1 MRHHH
6 PGVEEWTMK
15 KAAFFIIIFVF
26 CPVYFS
32 ALAGSP
38 PAEIV
43 LASEEWANATNK
55 DGTGL
60 YWDIFRAVYEPVG
73 IKTKFIIRSYKGSV
87 SLVKKNQADAAVGIY
102 PEKIQGAISSQY
114 PFVKDYVLVLFKK
127 NKLYQWSGQET
138 LKNKRIGWI
147 KGYCYDDYLEVP
159 VIKKEFSKR
168 ENILRHLDKDQLDF
182 FMDTRNDVESVLNK
196 GIIDVTR
203 YTVETVL
210 ELERYLVFANNKKGQ
225 ELKKIFDHRFPHLV
239 KSGEIEKLFAK
250 WNW

>member
-1 MRHHH
+1 
-6 PGVEEWTMK
+6 MK
-15 KAAFFIIIFVF
+15 KAVFLILFIAF
-26 CPVYFS
+26 CPIYQD
-32 ALAGSP
+32 ALAGSA
-38 PAEIV
+38 PAEII

-87 SLVKKNQADAAVGIY
+87 SLVKRNQADALVGIH
-102 PEKIQGAISSQY
+102 PVKIQGALSSQY
-114 PFVKDYVLVLFKK
+114 PFVKDYLLVLFKK
-127 NKLYQWSGQET
+127 NKFSQWNGQDT
-138 LKNKRIGWI
+138 LKNKKIGWI
-147 KGYCYDDYLEVP
+147 KGFSYDEYLEVP
-159 VIKKEFSKR
+159 VFKR
-168 ENILRHLDKDQLDF
+168 EFTKREDILRRLDKDQVDF

-210 ELERYLVFANNKKGQ
+210 ELERYLVFADNKKGK

-239 KSGEIEKLFAK
+239 QSGEIEKLFTK

>member
-1 MRHHH
+1 
-6 PGVEEWTMK
+6 MK
-15 KAAFFIIIFVF
+15 KAAFLIIIFLLSPIYS
-26 CPVYFS
+26 PV
-32 ALAGSP
+32 LAGGS
-38 PAEIV
+38 PAEII
-43 LASEEWANATNK
+43 LASEEWTNATNK

-73 IKTKFIIRSYKGSV
+73 VKTKFIIRSYKGSV
-87 SLVKKNQADAAVGIY
+87 SLVRKNQADAAVGIH
-102 PEKIQGAISSQY
+102 PERIQGALSSRY

-127 NKLYQWSGQET
+127 NNLYQWNGQET
-138 LKNKRIGWI
+138 LQDKKVGWI
-147 KGYCYDDYLEVP
+147 KGYSFDEYLEVP
-159 VIKKEFSKR
+159 VIKREFAKR
-168 ENILRHLDKDQLDF
+168 ENILRRLDKDQIDF

-210 ELERYLVFANNKKGQ
+210 ELERYLVFANNKKGK
-225 ELKKIFDHRFPHLV
+225 ELKKIFDDRFPDLV

>member
-1 MRHHH
+1 MLQHR
-6 PGVEEWTMK
+6 PGIEEWTMK
-15 KAAFFIIIFVF
+15 KAAFLIIIFLL
-26 CPVYFS
+26 CPIYFP
-32 ALAGSP
+32 ALAGSL
-38 PAEIV
+38 PAEII
-43 LASEEWANATNK
+43 LASEEWPNATNK

-87 SLVKKNQADAAVGIY
+87 SLVKKNQADAAVGIH
-102 PEKIQGAISSQY
+102 PEKIQGALSSRY

-127 NKLYQWSGQET
+127 NRVKQWNGQET
-138 LKNKRIGWI
+138 LKNRKVGWI
-147 KGYCYDDYLEVP
+147 KGYSYDEYLEVP
-159 VIKKEFSKR
+159 VIKREFTKR
-168 ENILRHLDKDQLDF
+168 ENILRRLDKDQIDF

-210 ELERYLVFANNKKGQ
+210 ELERYLVFANSKKGK
-225 ELKKIFDHRFPHLV
+225 ELKKIFDTRFPHLV
-239 KSGEIEKLFAK
+239 QSGELDRLFAK

>member
-1 MRHHH
+1 L
-6 PGVEEWTMK
+6 K
-15 KAAFFIIIFVF
+15 KFVLF
-26 CPVYFS
+26 TVIVMFYSICFPAS
-32 ALAGSP
+32 AGST
-38 PAEIV
+38 PAEIILV
-43 LASEEWANATNK
+43 SEEWANATNK

-87 SLVKKNQADAAVGIY
+87 SLVKKRQADAVVGIH
-102 PEKIQGAISSQY
+102 PEKIQGAISSRY
-114 PFVKDYVLVLFKK
+114 PFAKDYVLALFKK
-127 NKLYQWSGQET
+127 NKIDQWNGPET
-138 LKNKRIGWI
+138 LKNKKIGWI
-147 KGYCYDDYLEVP
+147 KDYSFDDYLEVP

-168 ENILRHLDKDQLDF
+168 ETILRHLDNDQIDF

-210 ELERYLVFANNKKGQ
+210 ELERYLIFADNKKGR
-225 ELKKIFDHRFPHLV
+225 EFKKIFDYRFPNLV
-239 KSGEIEKLFAK
+239 KSGEIEKLFVK

>member
-1 MRHHH
+1 
-6 PGVEEWTMK
+6 MK
-15 KAAFFIIIFVF
+15 KAGFFILFFVL
-26 CPVYFS
+26 CPICFS

-87 SLVKKNQADAAVGIY
+87 SLVKKNQADAMVGIH
-102 PEKIQGAISSQY
+102 PEKMQGALSSRY

-127 NKLYQWSGQET
+127 NNLYQWNGQET
-138 LKNKRIGWI
+138 LKNKKVGWI
-147 KGYCYDDYLEVP
+147 KGSSFDEYLEVP
-159 VIKKEFSKR
+159 VIKRELAKR
-168 ENILRHLDKDQLDF
+168 ENILRRLDKNQIDF

-196 GIIDVTR
+196 GIIDVTH

-210 ELERYLVFANNKKGQ
+210 ELERYLVFADNRKGK
-225 ELKKIFDHRFPHLV
+225 ELKKIFDYRFPHLV
-239 KSGEIEKLFAK
+239 QSGELDRLFAK

>member
-1 MRHHH
+1 
-6 PGVEEWTMK
+6 MK
-15 KAAFFIIIFVF
+15 KAGFFILFFVLCPIF
-26 CPVYFS
+26 FS

-87 SLVKKNQADAAVGIY
+87 SLVKKNQADAMVGIH
-102 PEKIQGAISSQY
+102 PEKIPGALSSRY

-127 NKLYQWSGQET
+127 NNLYQWNGQET
-138 LKNKRIGWI
+138 LKNKKVGWI
-147 KGYCYDDYLEVP
+147 KGSSFDEYLEVP
-159 VIKKEFSKR
+159 VIKRELAKR
-168 ENILRHLDKDQLDF
+168 ENILRRLDKNQIDF

-196 GIIDVTR
+196 GIIDVTH

-210 ELERYLVFANNKKGQ
+210 ELERYLVFADNRKGK
-225 ELKKIFDHRFPHLV
+225 ELKKIFDDRFPRLV
-239 KSGEIEKLFAK
+239 ESGELDRLFAK

>member
-1 MRHHH
+1 
-6 PGVEEWTMK
+6 MK
-15 KAAFFIIIFVF
+15 KAGFFILFFVL
-26 CPVYFS
+26 CPICFS

-87 SLVKKNQADAAVGIY
+87 SLVKKNQADAMVGIH
-102 PEKIQGAISSQY
+102 PEKIQGALSSRY

-127 NKLYQWSGQET
+127 NNLYQWNGQET
-138 LKNKRIGWI
+138 LKNKKVGWI
-147 KGYCYDDYLEVP
+147 NGSSFDEYLEVP
-159 VIKKEFSKR
+159 VIKRELAKR
-168 ENILRHLDKDQLDF
+168 ENILRRLDKNQIDF
-182 FMDTRNDVESVLNK
+182 FMDTRNNVESVLNK
-196 GIIDVTR
+196 GIIDVTH

-210 ELERYLVFANNKKGQ
+210 ELERYLVFADNRKGK
-225 ELKKIFDHRFPHLV
+225 ELKKIFDDRFPRLV
-239 KSGEIEKLFAK
+239 ESGELDRLFAK

>member
-1 MRHHH
+1 
-6 PGVEEWTMK
+6 MK
-15 KAAFFIIIFVF
+15 KAVFLILFIAF
-26 CPVYFS
+26 CPIYQD
-32 ALAGSP
+32 ALAGSA
-38 PAEIV
+38 PAEII

-87 SLVKKNQADAAVGIY
+87 SLVKRNQADALVGIH
-102 PEKIQGAISSQY
+102 PVKIQGALSSQY
-114 PFVKDYVLVLFKK
+114 PFVKDYLLVLFKK
-127 NKLYQWSGQET
+127 NKFSQWNGQDT
-138 LKNKRIGWI
+138 LKNKKIGWI
-147 KGYCYDDYLEVP
+147 KGFSYDEYLEVP
-159 VIKKEFSKR
+159 VFKR
-168 ENILRHLDKDQLDF
+168 EFTKREDILRRLDKDQVDF

-210 ELERYLVFANNKKGQ
+210 ELERYLVFANNKKGK
-225 ELKKIFDHRFPHLV
+225 ELKKIFDYRFPHLV

>member
-1 MRHHH
+1 
-6 PGVEEWTMK
+6 MK
-15 KAAFFIIIFVF
+15 KAVFLILFIAF
-26 CPVYFS
+26 CPIYQD
-32 ALAGSP
+32 ALAGSA
-38 PAEIV
+38 PAEII

-87 SLVKKNQADAAVGIY
+87 SLVKRNQADALVGIH
-102 PEKIQGAISSQY
+102 PVKIQGALSSQY
-114 PFVKDYVLVLFKK
+114 PFVKDYLLVLFKK
-127 NKLYQWSGQET
+127 NKFSQWNGQDT
-138 LKNKRIGWI
+138 LKNKKIGWI
-147 KGYCYDDYLEVP
+147 QGFSYDEYLEVP
-159 VIKKEFSKR
+159 VFKR
-168 ENILRHLDKDQLDF
+168 EFTKREDILRRLDKDQVDF

-210 ELERYLVFANNKKGQ
+210 ELERYLVFADNKKGK

-239 KSGEIEKLFAK
+239 QSGEIEKLFTK

>member
-1 MRHHH
+1 
-6 PGVEEWTMK
+6 MK
-15 KAAFFIIIFVF
+15 KAGFFILFFVL
-26 CPVYFS
+26 CPICFS

-87 SLVKKNQADAAVGIY
+87 SLVKKNQADAMVGIH
-102 PEKIQGAISSQY
+102 PEKIQGALSSRY

-127 NKLYQWSGQET
+127 NNLYQWNGQET
-138 LKNKRIGWI
+138 LKNKKVGWI
-147 KGYCYDDYLEVP
+147 KGSSFDQYLEVP
-159 VIKKEFSKR
+159 VIKREFAKR
-168 ENILRHLDKDQLDF
+168 ENILRRLDKNQIDF

-196 GIIDVTR
+196 GIIDVTH

-210 ELERYLVFANNKKGQ
+210 ELERYLVFADNRKGK
-225 ELKKIFDHRFPHLV
+225 ELKKIFDDRFPRLV
-239 KSGEIEKLFAK
+239 ESGELDRLFAK

>member
-1 MRHHH
+1 
-6 PGVEEWTMK
+6 MK

-32 ALAGSP
+32 ALAGSL

-43 LASEEWANATNK
+43 LASEEWTNATNK

>member
-1 MRHHH
+1 
-6 PGVEEWTMK
+6 MK
-15 KAAFFIIIFVF
+15 KFVF
-26 CPVYFS
+26 FTAVILLCPIFFP
-32 ALAGSP
+32 AMAGNT
-38 PAEIV
+38 PAEII

-87 SLVKKNQADAAVGIY
+87 SLIKKNQADAVVGIH
-102 PEKIQGAISSQY
+102 PEKIQGTLSSRY

-127 NKLYQWSGQET
+127 NKQNQWNGQET
-138 LKNKRIGWI
+138 LKNKRVGWI
-147 KGYCYDDYLEVP
+147 KGYSYDEYLEVP
-159 VIKKEFSKR
+159 VIKKEFARR
-168 ENILRHLDKDQLDF
+168 ENILRHLDKDQIDF

-196 GIIDVTR
+196 GIIDVTH
-203 YTVETVL
+203 YTVEPVL

-225 ELKKIFDHRFPHLV
+225 ELKKIFDYRFPQLV
-239 KSGEIEKLFAK
+239 QTGELDRLFVK

>member
-1 MRHHH
+1 
-6 PGVEEWTMK
+6 MK
-15 KAAFFIIIFVF
+15 KSVFFTVIVMF
-26 CPVYFS
+26 CSICFPAPV
-32 ALAGSP
+32 GST
-38 PAEIV
+38 PAEII

-87 SLVKKNQADAAVGIY
+87 SLVKRNQADAAVGIY
-102 PEKIQGAISSQY
+102 PAKIQGAISSKY
-114 PFVKDYVLVLFKK
+114 PFAKDYVLALFKK
-127 NKLYQWSGQET
+127 NKIDQWNGPET
-138 LKNKRIGWI
+138 LKNKKIGWI
-147 KGYCYDDYLEVP
+147 KGYSFDDYLEVP

-168 ENILRHLDKDQLDF
+168 ETILRHLDNDQIDF

-210 ELERYLVFANNKKGQ
+210 ELERYLVFADNKKGQ
-225 ELKKIFDHRFPHLV
+225 EFKKIFDYRFPHLV
-239 KSGEIEKLFAK
+239 KSGEIEKLFVK